1 MCATIA
7 LDHDHATGHAMKVT
21 DYARAQ
27 GAVLGKAMS
36 ALPAGKGLILVLV
49 TMACERSPSDN
60 RGFAKNSNSTNRHSR
75 PQDWWCKFWLAT
87 AVRAPHP
94 DIWRLWL
101 PPMPSPGS

>member
-21 DYARAQ
+21 NYARA

-49 TMACERSPSDN
+49 TL
-60 RGFAKNSNSTNRHSR
+60 
-75 PQDWWCKFWLAT
+75 Q
-87 AVRAPHP
+87 
-94 DIWRLWL
+94 
-101 PPMPSPGS
+101 